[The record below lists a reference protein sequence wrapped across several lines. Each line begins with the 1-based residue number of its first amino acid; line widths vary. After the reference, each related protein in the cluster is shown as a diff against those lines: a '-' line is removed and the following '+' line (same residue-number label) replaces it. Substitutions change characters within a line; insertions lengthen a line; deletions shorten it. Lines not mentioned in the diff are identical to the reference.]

1 MKQKL
6 LALFLAISL
15 YICTQGLAFAIVEI
29 KKDSQLSLEE
39 CIEIALQNSPQLN
52 ISKNNQKIYKSR
64 IGQAKSDYFPT
75 IGAGGGYY
83 NQQGNAS
90 GNRTIS
96 NNMDYYAMSA
106 SLNMM
111 FYNFGKTGAK
121 INMQKFYKIASDFDY
136 ENTVLT
142 TVYNV
147 KAAYYG
153 VLGAQ
158 ASREV
163 ARSNVKL
170 NEREYQRTKA
180 FFEEGL
186 KSKIDLVNTEVY
198 LSDAKIEMVNAEKN
212 YQTSLVK
219 LNNAMYVAYA
229 PSYAIKNTESF
240 NFKKSVYT
248 DVNLVNI
255 ANTKDLSKPPE
266 HPKNAVFSSSVE
278 KSNIL
283 KDYIFKPFEYTFDD
297 TVAMAK
303 EKRPDIKSYENTLSA
318 MAESL
323 KYTKREFFPSIGGQ
337 AGYGYRNMNEMTNNS
352 FNFSASIN
360 AQSINFMNTKYKIDE
375 AKAQLEIAKDN
386 LELISQN
393 MYFEVQTA
401 YITMKQIEE
410 RLPLLS
416 VKVRQTLENYDL
428 ADGRYEVG
436 VGNFIELQ
444 NAKVNYNN
452 AQQAYVQAIYEYN
465 VARASLEKAMGETQ

>member
-1 MKQKL
+1 MKRIL
-6 LALFLAISL
+6 TAIIFTVL
-15 YICTQGLAFAIVEI
+15 VYFCTPNFACAIEEI
-29 KKDSQLSLEE
+29 KEGSQLSLEE
-39 CIEIALQNSPQLN
+39 CIDIALKNSPQIN

-96 NNMDYYAMSA
+96 NNMDYYALNA

-136 ENTVLT
+136 QNTVLT

-147 KAAYYG
+147 KSAYYG

-170 NEREYQRTKA
+170 NEREYKRTKA

-186 KSKIDLVNTEVY
+186 KSKIDLVNAEVY
-198 LSDAKIEMVNAEKN
+198 LSDAKIELVTAEKT
-212 YQTSLVK
+212 YQTALVK

-229 PSYAIKNTESF
+229 PAYSIKNTESF
-240 NFKKSVYT
+240 NFKKNVYA

-255 ANTKDLSKPPE
+255 SNTKDNSKAPE
-266 HPKNAVFSSSVE
+266 LPKNAVFTSSVE

-283 KDYIFKPFEYTFDD
+283 KDYIFKPFDYTFDE
-297 TVAMAK
+297 TVAIAK
-303 EKRPDIKSYENTLSA
+303 EKRPDIKSYENTYEA
-318 MAESL
+318 MAQSL
-323 KYTKREFFPSIGGQ
+323 KYTKREYFPSLGGQ
-337 AGYGYRNMNEMTNNS
+337 AGYGYRNMNDVTNNS
-352 FNFSASIN
+352 FNFSATLS
-360 AQSINFMNTKYKIDE
+360 AQSINIMNTKYKIDE

-386 LELISQN
+386 LNLVQQN

-401 YITMKQIEE
+401 YINMKQIEE

-416 VKVRQTLENYDL
+416 VKVRQTLENYEL

-436 VGNFIELQ
+436 IGNFIELQ
-444 NAKVNYNN
+444 DAKVNYNN
-452 AQQAYVQAIYEYN
+452 AQQAYVQAIYDYN
-465 VARASLEKAMGETQ
+465 VARAALEKAMGETS